1 MLTQAI
7 AALCMGLT
15 ASPATTST
23 LDVRLKKDWSVKA
36 DYIEACSC
44 SMFCSCYFNDH
55 PEGGMKCEFNN
66 AVRLAE
72 AKVGD
77 VKLDGK
83 KFWLSGDLGGD
94 FTKPLK
100 SAVITFD
107 IGTNQAEKDAIVF
120 LIGKIYPFQWQ
131 SVKMDEAPITWERTG
146 ADGYAK
152 LGDKGEVKLKGILG
166 PNGKQVVIHNLKYW
180 GAMKCDGFEL
190 AYGTHHY
197 KGNGH
202 NYSHENRNGFFVH
215 IESSGTD

>member
-15 ASPATTST
+15 ASPATSTS
-23 LDVRLKKDWSVKA
+23 LDVHLKKDWAVKA

-66 AVRLAE
+66 AVRLAQ
-72 AKVGD
+72 ANVGD

-100 SAVITFD
+100 SAVVTFEP
-107 IGTNQAEKDAIVF
+107 GTTQAEKDAIVF
-120 LIGKIYPFQWQ
+120 LIG
-131 SVKMDEAPITWERTG
+131 
-146 ADGYAK
+146 
-152 LGDKGEVKLKGILG
+152 
-166 PNGKQVVIHNLKYW
+166 
-180 GAMKCDGFEL
+180 
-190 AYGTHHY
+190 
-197 KGNGH
+197 
-202 NYSHENRNGFFVH
+202 
-215 IESSGTD
+215 